1 MAKKIF
7 ISYKSDV
14 EDTRFKNLLVAWAAN
29 KDFDFNFN
37 DTSVG
42 VSINSEDATYI
53 KRVIKKQIEDSKIFL
68 YLVGKNTHKSDWCN
82 WEIEKASDANKSF
95 IIVKLNLDYTVD
107 IDLYGQGAKWVYSF
121 NYEKIKEAID
131 AC

>member
-14 EDTRFKNLLVAWAAN
+14 EDTRYKNLLVAWAAN

-82 WEIEKASDANKSF
+82 WEIEKASDAKKSF
-95 IIVKLNLDYTVD
+95 IIVKLNSDYTVD
-107 IDLYGQGAKWVYSF
+107 IDLYGQGANWVYSF